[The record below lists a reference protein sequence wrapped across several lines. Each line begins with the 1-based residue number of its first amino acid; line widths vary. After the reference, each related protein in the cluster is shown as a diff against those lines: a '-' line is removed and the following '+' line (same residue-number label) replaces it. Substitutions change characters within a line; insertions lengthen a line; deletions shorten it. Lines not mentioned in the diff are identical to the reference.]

1 MKTIFRKI
9 NFILLGALYIF
20 NFSSCSV
27 KDDVTLVVPKTLSE
41 YKQQQKEFVDAQLAV
56 VYKCIVG
63 YDKGDFKSSTTYDAS
78 KSDYLT
84 VLKADSVIINKV
96 DVTIEEL
103 VAGNKAITTAGKTFN
118 GSLWISDRRP
128 LNDVIVAADALNT
141 ATIVGTAVGEV
152 TTEAKTAFTNAITA
166 AKAIRGATAT
176 VDRQVAEAVT
186 VLTAAQKAFND
197 AIIK

>member
-9 NFILLGALYIF
+9 IFILLGAIYIL
-20 NFSSCSV
+20 NFSSCTV
-27 KDDVTLVVPKTLSE
+27 KDDVTLIVPKTLSE

-56 VYKCIVG
+56 VYSCVVG
-63 YDKGDFKSSTTYDAS
+63 YNKGDFKSNTTFDSY

-84 VLKADSVIINKV
+84 VLKADSAIIYKA

-103 VAGNKAITTAGKTFN
+103 VAGNKSITTAGKAFN
-118 GSLWISDRRP
+118 GSLWLSDRRP
-128 LNDVIVAADALNT
+128 LNDVIVAADALNS
-141 ATIVGTAVGEV
+141 ATVEGSAVGQV
-152 TTEAKTAFTNAITA
+152 STEAKTTFTNAITA
-166 AKAIRGATAT
+166 AKAIRGASAT
-176 VDRQVAEAVT
+176 VDRQVADAVI